1 MRLGLFDRVSNAIIP
16 PGPTDLTMARYG
28 NVWKLCVAVALIAIL
43 LPRVGAQ
50 SAEST
55 SQAVFTT
62 EQAQAGL
69 VVYRTACSQC
79 HLENLRGRFEAP
91 ELAGPNFRAQWGGVP
106 VRELLDYV
114 RETMPV
120 AAPASLSDEEYA
132 AVVAYMLSANG
143 FAPGPIRL
151 GFASAGS
158 ALYSGAA
165 PVSQRRPGIK
175 AGNQT
180 VPEGTP
186 AAVEPTTQGVHSR
199 TNVIPPV
206 PGRPGTG
213 PSRHAVD
220 RAPDGVG
227 EVRES
232 PTGITRT
239 YRPLERF
246 DPPSDEDLADPPDSD
261 WLHWRGNPSS
271 WGYSPLAQVNT
282 DNVHRLQL
290 AWSWGMEDGRSQQ
303 APLVRDGV
311 LFLSNPGNVVQ
322 ALDARDGTPLWE
334 YRRRFP
340 EGGGENQLR
349 TLAIWEDLI
358 FVATSDAYMV
368 ALDAPTGAVR
378 WETRIADS
386 EKGYTN
392 STGPIVANG
401 RVINGINGCQR
412 FYEDSCFIT
421 AHDARTGR
429 ELWRTFT
436 IARPG
441 EPGGDTWGDL
451 PLELR
456 GGGDVWMTG
465 SWDPKAGLVYFGT
478 AQAKPWVAASR
489 GLSTDAATAYTNST
503 LALEVET
510 GRIAWYFAHVPGE
523 SLDMDEAFERVL
535 IDING
540 QPTVI
545 SAGKHGILWK
555 LDRRDGTF
563 LGLTETVF
571 QNILDIN
578 THTGEVQ
585 YRSDIADAKVGEWVS
600 VCPSTAGGHNWPA
613 AGYHPDTSLLVV
625 PLSQSCMEIAGRPTA
640 LEVGSGGTQA
650 DRVWMEMPGTDGRFG
665 KLAAYDVATL
675 EEVWSVEQRAP
686 VLTGALTTAGGL
698 VFVGDFDRWI
708 RAYDV
713 ESGEV
718 LWKSRLGTSVMG
730 YPISYEVGGVQY
742 VAVATARGGGSP
754 WRIPT
759 FLTPELVSPRG
770 HNALY
775 VFRLSRP

>member
-1 MRLGLFDRVSNAIIP
+1 MTRFGHPWRLFVAIA
-16 PGPTDLTMARYG
+16 LA
-28 NVWKLCVAVALIAIL
+28 AVLVPKA
-43 LPRVGAQ
+43 GAQ
-50 SAEST
+50 GAESAR
-55 SQAVFTT
+55 QAAFTA
-62 EQAQAGL
+62 EQAQAGFA
-69 VVYRTACSQC
+69 VYRAACAAC

-91 ELAGPNFRAQWGGVP
+91 ELAGPNFLAQWGDVA
-106 VRELLDYV
+106 VAELLDYI

-120 AAPASLSDEEYA
+120 AAPASLSDDEYA
-132 AVVAYMLSANG
+132 AVVAYMLRENG
-143 FAPGPIRL
+143 LQPGTMRLSLGSNQTAAVDNPAMAPLRR
-151 GFASAGS
+151 AGS
-158 ALYSGAA
+158 
-165 PVSQRRPGIK
+165 RT
-175 AGNQT
+175 GNRT
-180 VPEGTP
+180 VPERTP
-186 AAVEPTTQGVHSR
+186 AGIEPTTRRQLPR
-199 TNVIPPV
+199 AAAIPPV

-213 PSRHAVD
+213 PSPHAVD
-220 RAPDGVG
+220 RAPEGVG
-227 EVRES
+227 EVRET
-232 PTGITRT
+232 PTGITRR
-239 YRPLERF
+239 YRPLEKF
-246 DPPSDEDLADPPDSD
+246 NPPSDADLADPPSGD
-261 WLHWRGNPSS
+261 WLHWRGNPGS
-271 WGYSPLAQVNT
+271 WGYSPLAQVST
-282 DNVHRLQL
+282 ANVHRLQL

-340 EGGGENQLR
+340 NGGGENQLR

-378 WETRIADS
+378 WETRIADR

-401 RVINGINGCQR
+401 TVINGINGCQR

-465 SWDPKAGLVYFGT
+465 SWDPELGLVYFGT

-489 GLSTDAATAYTNST
+489 GLSTSASAAYTNST
-503 LALEVET
+503 LALDVET

-535 IDING
+535 IDIDG
-540 QPTVI
+540 QPIVL
-545 SAGKHGILWK
+545 SVGKHGIVWK

-571 QNILDIN
+571 QNILEVD
-578 THTGEVQ
+578 TETGAVS
-585 YRSDIADAKVGEWVS
+585 YRADIADAKVGEWVS

-613 AGYHPDTSLLVV
+613 AGYHPETRLLVI
-625 PLSQSCMEIAGRPTA
+625 PLSQSCMEIAGRTTV

-650 DRVWMEMPGTDGRFG
+650 DRAWMEMPGTGGRFG
-665 KLAAYDVATL
+665 KLAAFNVATL
-675 EEVWSVEQRAP
+675 AEVWSVEQRAP
-686 VLTGALTTAGGL
+686 FLTGALTTAGGL
-698 VFVGDFDRWI
+698 VFAGDFDRWI

-713 ESGEV
+713 ETGEV

-730 YPISYEVGGVQY
+730 YPISYEVDGVQY

-759 FLTPELVSPRG
+759 FLTPELVSPKG

-775 VFRLSRP
+775 VFRLSAP

>member
-1 MRLGLFDRVSNAIIP
+1 MTRFADARRLF
-16 PGPTDLTMARYG
+16 
-28 NVWKLCVAVALIAIL
+28 VAVAVIVALSQA
-43 LPRVGAQ
+43 RAGAQ
-50 SAEST
+50 RAESAR
-55 SQAVFTT
+55 QAAYTA
-62 EQAQAGL
+62 EQAQDGL
-69 VVYRTACSQC
+69 AVYRRACSQC
-79 HLENLRGRFEAP
+79 HLESLRGRFEAP
-91 ELAGPNFRAQWGGVP
+91 ELAGPNFLAQWADVP
-106 VRELLDYV
+106 VTELLDYV

-120 AAPASLSDEEYA
+120 AQPGSLSDEEYA
-132 AVVAYMLSANG
+132 AAVAYILRENG
-143 FAPGPIRL
+143 FLAGTTRLSFSSDGHTVAGDPAP
-151 GFASAGS
+151 ASARLAGTIAASEPS
-158 ALYSGAA
+158 A
-165 PVSQRRPGIK
+165 RR
-175 AGNQT
+175 N
-180 VPEGTP
+180 TP
-186 AAVEPTTQGVHSR
+186 RADI
-199 TNVIPPV
+199 IPPV

-213 PSRHAVD
+213 PSPRSVD
-220 RAPDGVG
+220 RAPEEVG
-227 EVRES
+227 EVRVT
-232 PTGITRT
+232 PTGVTRR
-239 YRPLERF
+239 YRSLKRF
-246 DPPSDEDLADPPDSD
+246 NPPSDAELADPPSAD
-261 WLHWRGNPSS
+261 WLHWRGNPGS
-271 WGYSPLAQVNT
+271 WGYSPLNQVSAA
-282 DNVHRLQL
+282 NVHRLQL
-290 AWSWGMEDGRSQQ
+290 AWSWGMEEGRSQQ

-340 EGGGENQLR
+340 HGGGENQLR

-358 FVATSDAYMV
+358 FVATADAYMV

-378 WETRIADS
+378 WETRIADR

-392 STGPIVANG
+392 STGPIVADG
-401 RVINGINGCQR
+401 TVINGINGCER

-421 AHDARTGR
+421 GHDPRTGR

-451 PLELR
+451 PFELR

-465 SWDPKAGLVYFGT
+465 SWDPELGLAYFGT

-489 GLSTDAATAYTNST
+489 GLSTAASALYTNST
-503 LALEVET
+503 LALDVKT
-510 GRIAWYFAHVPGE
+510 GSIAWHFAHVPGE

-535 IDING
+535 VDIDG
-540 QPTVI
+540 QPVVL
-545 SAGKHGILWK
+545 SVGKHGILWK

-571 QNILDIN
+571 QNILDVDKK
-578 THTGEVQ
+578 TGAVR
-585 YRSDIADAKVGEWVS
+585 YRADIAEAKVGEWVS

-613 AGYHPDTSLLVV
+613 TGYHPETRLLVI
-625 PLSQSCMEIAGRPTA
+625 PLSQSCMEIAGRETV

-650 DRVWMEMPGTDGRFG
+650 DRAWMEMPGTDGRFG
-665 KLAAYDVATL
+665 KLAAYDVMTL

-686 VLTGALTTAGGL
+686 FLTGALTTAGGL
-698 VFVGDFDRWI
+698 VFAGDFDRWI

-713 ESGEV
+713 ETGEV

-730 YPISYEVGGVQY
+730 YPISYEVDGIQY

-759 FLTPELVSPRG
+759 FLTPELVSPEG

-775 VFRLSRP
+775 VFRLSEP

>member
-1 MRLGLFDRVSNAIIP
+1 MTRFGSSRWLFVAIVVVAALP
-16 PGPTDLTMARYG
+16 QARS
-28 NVWKLCVAVALIAIL
+28 
-43 LPRVGAQ
+43 GAQ
-50 SAEST
+50 SAR
-55 SQAVFTT
+55 QAAFTA
-62 EQAQAGL
+62 EQAQAGFA
-69 VVYRTACSQC
+69 VYRAACSQC
-79 HLENLRGRFEAP
+79 HLESLRGRFEAP
-91 ELAGPNFRAQWGGVP
+91 ELAGPNFLAQWADVP
-106 VRELLDYV
+106 VSELLAYV

-120 AAPASLSDEEYA
+120 AQPASLSDEEYA
-132 AVVAYMLSANG
+132 AVVAYILRENGVLPGTTRLSFLSG
-143 FAPGPIRL
+143 DPTVVGDPAPTSSR
-151 GFASAGS
+151 SAGDLRGKR
-158 ALYSGAA
+158 AGPAGPTGA
-165 PVSQRRPGIK
+165 S
-175 AGNQT
+175 
-180 VPEGTP
+180 
-186 AAVEPTTQGVHSR
+186 EPTVRRINSKFD
-199 TNVIPPV
+199 VIPPV

-213 PSRHAVD
+213 PSPRAVD
-220 RAPDGVG
+220 RAPEGVG
-227 EVRES
+227 EVRET
-232 PTGITRT
+232 PTGVTRT
-239 YRPLERF
+239 YRPLRRF
-246 DPPSDEDLADPPDSD
+246 NPPSDAELADPPSGE
-261 WLHWRGNPSS
+261 WLHWRGNPGS
-271 WGYSPLAQVNT
+271 WGYSPLNQVNT
-282 DNVHRLQL
+282 ANVHRLQL

-322 ALDARDGTPLWE
+322 ALDAGDGTPLWE

-340 EGGGENQLR
+340 DGGGQNQLR

-378 WETRIADS
+378 WETRIADR

-392 STGPIVANG
+392 STGPIVADG

-412 FYEDSCFIT
+412 FFEDSCFIT
-421 AHDARTGR
+421 AHDARTGL

-441 EPGGDTWGDL
+441 ERGGDTWGDL
-451 PLELR
+451 PLEFR

-465 SWDPKAGLVYFGT
+465 SWDPELGLAYFGT

-489 GLSTDAATAYTNST
+489 GLSTAASALYTNST
-503 LALEVET
+503 LALDVET
-510 GRIAWYFAHVPGE
+510 GHIAWYFAHVPGE

-535 IDING
+535 VDIDG
-540 QPTVI
+540 QPIVL
-545 SAGKHGILWK
+545 SVGKHGILWK

-571 QNILDIN
+571 QNILDLD
-578 THTGEVQ
+578 TKTGAVR
-585 YRSDIADAKVGEWVS
+585 YRADIADARVGEWVS

-613 AGYHPDTSLLVV
+613 TGYHPGTRLLVI
-625 PLSQSCMEIAGRPTA
+625 PLSQSCMEIAGRETV

-650 DRVWMEMPGTDGRFG
+650 DRAWMEMPGTDGRFG
-665 KLAAYDVATL
+665 KLAAYDVMTL

-686 VLTGALTTAGGL
+686 FLTGALTTAGGL

-708 RAYDV
+708 RAYAV
-713 ESGEV
+713 ETGEV

-730 YPISYEVGGVQY
+730 YPISYEVDGIQY

-759 FLTPELVSPRG
+759 FLTPELVSPEG

-775 VFRLSRP
+775 VFRLSEP

>member
-1 MRLGLFDRVSNAIIP
+1 MTRFGNARRLVLAIAVVSALP
-16 PGPTDLTMARYG
+16 QARS
-28 NVWKLCVAVALIAIL
+28 VAQQGEFVLQTPYTA
-43 LPRVGAQ
+43 
-50 SAEST
+50 
-55 SQAVFTT
+55 

-69 VVYRTACSQC
+69 AVYRAACSAC
-79 HLENLRGRFEAP
+79 HLESLQGRFEAP
-91 ELAGPNFRAQWGGVP
+91 ELAGPNFRAQWSDVP
-106 VRELLDYV
+106 VTELLNYI

-120 AAPASLSDEEYA
+120 TEPASLSDDEYA
-132 AVVAYMLSANG
+132 AIVAYMLSENG
-143 FAPGPIRL
+143 VLPGPTRL
-151 GFASAGS
+151 RYSSDGRAVVGGPAPPFPRPVGS
-158 ALYSGAA
+158 RSGT
-165 PVSQRRPGIK
+165 Q
-175 AGNQT
+175 
-180 VPEGTP
+180 
-186 AAVEPTTQGVHSR
+186 AAVGEPTVRRLPSR
-199 TNVIPPV
+199 DGVIPPV

-213 PSRHAVD
+213 PSPHALD
-220 RAPDGVG
+220 RAPEGVG
-227 EVRES
+227 EIRET
-232 PTGITRT
+232 PTGVTRKF
-239 YRPLERF
+239 RPLGSF
-246 DPPSDEDLADPPDSD
+246 NPPSDAELADPPIGD
-261 WLHWRGNPSS
+261 WLHWRGNPGS
-271 WGYSPLAQVNT
+271 WGYSPLTQVKT
-282 DNVHRLQL
+282 DNVYRLQL

-311 LFLSNPGNVVQ
+311 LFLSNPGNVIQ
-322 ALDARDGTPLWE
+322 ALDARDGTPIWE

-340 EGGGENQLR
+340 DGGGQNQLR

-378 WETRIADS
+378 WETRIADR

-392 STGPIVANG
+392 SSGPIVADG
-401 RVINGINGCQR
+401 RVINGINGCER

-451 PLELR
+451 PLEFR
-456 GGGDVWMTG
+456 GGGDVWMSG
-465 SWDPKAGLVYFGT
+465 SWDPELGLVYFGT

-489 GLSTDAATAYTNST
+489 GLSTSDSTLYTNST
-503 LALEVET
+503 LALDVET
-510 GRIAWYFAHVPGE
+510 GHIDWHFAHVPGE
-523 SLDMDEAFERVL
+523 SLDLDEAFERVL
-535 IDING
+535 VDIDG
-540 QPTVI
+540 QPIVL
-545 SAGKHGILWK
+545 SVGKHGILWK

-571 QNILDIN
+571 QNILDVN
-578 THTGEVQ
+578 AKTGEVR
-585 YRSDIADAKVGEWVS
+585 YRADIANAKVGEWVS

-613 AGYHPDTSLLVV
+613 AGFHPETRLLVV
-625 PLSQSCMEIAGRPTA
+625 PLSQSCMEIAGRKTA
-640 LEVGSGGTQA
+640 FEVGSGGTQA
-650 DRVWMEMPGTDGRFG
+650 DRAWMEMPGTEGRFG
-665 KLAAYDVATL
+665 KLAAYDVETL

-686 VLTGALTTAGGL
+686 ILTGALTTAGGL

-713 ESGEV
+713 KTGEV

-730 YPISYEVGGVQY
+730 YPISYEVDGVQY

-775 VFRLSRP
+775 VFRLSEP